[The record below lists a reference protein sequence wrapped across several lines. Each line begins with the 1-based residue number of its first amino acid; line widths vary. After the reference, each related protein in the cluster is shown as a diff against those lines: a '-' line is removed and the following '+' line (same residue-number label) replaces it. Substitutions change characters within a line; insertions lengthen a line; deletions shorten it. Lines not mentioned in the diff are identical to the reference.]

1 MRITD
6 GMKYQSLLRDIN
18 RAQQRVLKA
27 QEQVTSGKKV
37 NKPSDNPVAASDILR
52 INSEK
57 AENEQFSRNL
67 SFAQAKL
74 HATEGAVNELE
85 SMVERA
91 LTVAQMSHG
100 HPESKEAYVSELNG
114 LRDQIMFNAGT
125 TYAGRFIFGGSIT
138 TQQPYVNT
146 GTGIVYNGNSD
157 PMALQI
163 SRGSS
168 VPTQIPGSDL
178 YSGTINIFNVIDSLV
193 AAVQAENN
201 TGIQTGIDSIRS
213 FTEVVSMAQTKIG
226 NYLNLTSSVA
236 NDLTAAK
243 LANETELSNK
253 EAADLAAA
261 ITELTVSQNGLQATL
276 ATGAN
281 ISQLSLLNYM
291 R

>member
-1 MRITD
+1 
-6 GMKYQSLLRDIN
+6 
-18 RAQQRVLKA
+18 
-27 QEQVTSGKKV
+27 
-37 NKPSDNPVAASDILR
+37 
-52 INSEK
+52 
-57 AENEQFSRNL
+57 
-67 SFAQAKL
+67 
-74 HATEGAVNELE
+74 
-85 SMVERA
+85 
-91 LTVAQMSHG
+91 
-100 HPESKEAYVSELNG
+100 
-114 LRDQIMFNAGT
+114 MFNAGT

-146 GTGIVYNGNSD
+146 GTGIVYMGNSD

-163 SRGSS
+163 SRGAT

-178 YSGTINIFNVIDSLV
+178 YSGTINIFNVIVSLV
-193 AAVQAENN
+193 TAIQAEDD
-201 TGIQTGIDSIRS
+201 TGIQTGINSIRS
-213 FTEVVSMAQTKIG
+213 FTEIVSMAQTKIG